1 MQATCP
7 AILKRLHVFS
17 RRETSKRLVGK
28 DRETSSIR
36 CESSRVSAPDLRHAT
51 TRVFCRG
58 HVCTQA
64 LTGLT
69 GETRTRRF
77 ARSTTRAGATR
88 RGDPPGPRG
97 RSRPRGSISWSRRS
111 RAACSRWSVA
121 ARRRPQR
128 CAPAAGEPARPR
140 GACGSVRPCL
150 QCGKTTHQVSVV
162 CPLSSRSRLLSSRT
176 LATVCHAI
184 NRVVN
189 SHRGS
194 TTSAASLL
202 GLACA
207 RARLRTL
214 CVPVQKRTWY

>member
-1 MQATCP
+1 MRP
-7 AILKRLHVFS
+7 APGALRVRRPAPGRRAAGTPRVRGGGRDLEGPFHGRGDRARRVRVGPS
-17 RRETSKRLVGK
+17 RPGAGRNA
-28 DRETSSIR
+28 
-36 CESSRVSAPDLRHAT
+36 APRPPASP
-51 TRVFCRG
+51 RARAARAG
-58 HVCTQA
+58 
-64 LTGLT
+64 
-69 GETRTRRF
+69 RF
-77 ARSTTRAGATR
+77 AR
-88 RGDPPGPRG
+88 
-97 RSRPRGSISWSRRS
+97 
-111 RAACSRWSVA
+111 VF
-121 ARRRPQR
+121 
-128 CAPAAGEPARPR
+128 
-140 GACGSVRPCL
+140 
-150 QCGKTTHQVSVV
+150 CGKTTHQVSVV

>member
-150 QCGKTTHQVSVV
+150 LRKNHAPGVRC
-162 CPLSSRSRLLSSRT
+162 LSALFT
-176 LATVCHAI
+176 L
-184 NRVVN
+184 
-189 SHRGS
+189 
-194 TTSAASLL
+194 
-202 GLACA
+202 
-207 RARLRTL
+207 
-214 CVPVQKRTWY
+214 

>member
-1 MQATCP
+1 MPGDSEKTPCFFKTRNEQTTGGEGP
-7 AILKRLHVFS
+7 RN
-17 RRETSKRLVGK
+17 LV
-28 DRETSSIR
+28 DPLRVQSSLP
-36 CESSRVSAPDLRHAT
+36 APDLRHAT

-150 QCGKTTHQVSVV
+150 LRKNHAPGVRC
-162 CPLSSRSRLLSSRT
+162 LSALFT
-176 LATVCHAI
+176 L
-184 NRVVN
+184 
-189 SHRGS
+189 
-194 TTSAASLL
+194 
-202 GLACA
+202 
-207 RARLRTL
+207 
-214 CVPVQKRTWY
+214 

>member
-1 MQATCP
+1 MPGDSEKTPCFFKTRNEQTTGGEGP
-7 AILKRLHVFS
+7 RN
-17 RRETSKRLVGK
+17 LV
-28 DRETSSIR
+28 DPLRVRSS
-36 CESSRVSAPDLRHAT
+36 LRAGLAGHAT

-97 RSRPRGSISWSRRS
+97 RSRPARVHFMVEAIARGVFALVRRGPAPAATMRPGRR
-111 RAACSRWSVA
+111 RARAA
-121 ARRRPQR
+121 ARRVR
-128 CAPAAGEPARPR
+128 
-140 GACGSVRPCL
+140 GSVRPCL
-150 QCGKTTHQVSVV
+150 LWKNHTRCPLSVR